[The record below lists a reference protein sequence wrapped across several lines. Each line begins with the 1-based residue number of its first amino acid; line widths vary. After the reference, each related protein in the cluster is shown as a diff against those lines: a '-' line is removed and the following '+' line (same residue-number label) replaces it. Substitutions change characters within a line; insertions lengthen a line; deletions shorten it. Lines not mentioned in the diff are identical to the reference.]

1 MRLLCLTY
9 RQRLGCFEKI
19 EDRTVRTPVVS
30 HVPRKDTGARK
41 DHGSKKTTLK
51 DSNPMQ
57 GGIGTA
63 PHTPL
68 SEDLHEKGNLKGWVG
83 KIRGTKAFLGS

>member
-1 MRLLCLTY
+1 MIRRGGYEMFKSMVRTDAK
-9 RQRLGCFEKI
+9 GSSKKA
-19 EDRTVRTPVVS
+19 EDRTVRTPTIS
-30 HVPRKDTGARK
+30 DVPRKDTRASR
-41 DHGSKKTTLK
+41 DHGVEKTTLK

-68 SEDLHEKGNLKGWVG
+68 SEDLSEKGNLKE
-83 KIRGTKAFLGS
+83 